1 MVASLTQ
8 FAVTLIESIMTSIG
22 IPGLFA
28 LMVVESLGIPPL
40 PSEVI
45 LPFAGLLLFQG
56 AVGFLGI
63 PFTWVTVMTAALAGG
78 LLGALL
84 GYLLG
89 RKFGLTFVRRIG
101 RWFSIDEK
109 DLAKAESFF
118 ARRGEPTVFFSR
130 MLPIVRAYIS
140 YPAGAAKMEPVRF
153 SAFTVAGSFPFTLA
167 LVYAG
172 FVLGTHFSE
181 LDRYFTLLDILG
193 VGVIGVL
200 AVLYVWRKRRH
211 ANETPRH

>member
-8 FAVTLIESIMTSIG
+8 FALTLIESIMTSIG

-28 LMVVESLGIPPL
+28 LMTVESLGIPPL

-56 AVGFLGI
+56 TVGFLGI
-63 PFTWVTVMTAALAGG
+63 PFTWVSVMTAALAGG

-89 RKFGLTFVRRIG
+89 RTFGLTFVRRIG
-101 RWFSIDEK
+101 RRFSLDER
-109 DLAKAESFF
+109 DLAKAENFF
-118 ARRGEPTVFFSR
+118 ARRGESTVFFSR

-140 YPAGAAKMEPVRF
+140 YPAGAARMEPGRF

-172 FVLGTHFSE
+172 YVLGTHFSE

-193 VGVIGVL
+193 VGIIVLL

-211 ANETPRH
+211 ANEPPHH